1 MIRLLKSNNSK
12 IIVRF
17 KIHFSISFYY
27 VDVLVIVELHKS
39 FVSNQFFN
47 CIFGLTS

>member
-17 KIHFSISFYY
+17 KIHLSISLYY
-27 VDVLVIVELHKS
+27 VDVLVMVELYES
-39 FVSNQFFN
+39 FVLNQCFN